1 MPYRAIA
8 ALAAV
13 GVADTAYLS
22 AVKLLHL
29 QPACPLSGG
38 CADVLTSEY
47 ANLFGV
53 LPLSFVGL
61 AAYAGMGALALAGAR
76 QAAAAAA
83 AGGGAEAEQD
93 AGPLRTAVLAGGLAM
108 ASCSSVLLY
117 ILFTRFAGELCPWC
131 LGSAGLSFAIAAA
144 AASGLRRRELEEA
157 AGPGAGVVAAT
168 LLFMFTALGG
178 VDGTAFAAGGY
189 DLDYAM
195 PVVTTSSPPRAVA
208 LAQVRCQ
215 PRRGRAWGCCYL
227 CWSGRLAC
235 SSGHLLELLRSPLQ
249 LHVLPR
255 SQRASPAS
263 APTLPL
269 LPAPAPAP
277 NPLPTVSACAMAA
290 PACTAPFGAAT
301 ATTRSRALGRRPW
314 RPSLTWSA
322 TQRACTRCAGGAHS
336 MHSSAAGAGVPQAAA
351 SASRLPWPARV
362 RCCVQRAPAG
372 GRGGAAAVAAST
384 PCMRHARSTPGLLRP
399 APEQDT
405 QMAAACQEAPGGL
418 TGFPT
423 WVMPDGEQLVGEQTF
438 EQLEAALDKAL
449 AATAAAAAAS

>member
-93 AGPLRTAVLAGGLAM
+93 AGALRTAVLAGGLAM

-157 AGPGAGVVAAT
+157 AAPGAGVVAAT

-195 PVVTTSSPPRAVA
+195 PAVTTSSPPRAVA

-215 PRRGRAWGCCYL
+215 PRRGRAWGFFFFAGAAG
-227 CWSGRLAC
+227 WRAAAGAC
-235 SSGHLLELLRSPLQ
+235 SGGHLLELLRSPLQ
-249 LHVLPR
+249 LRVLPR

-263 APTLPL
+263 APTPPL
-269 LPAPAPAP
+269 LPA
-277 NPLPTVSACAMAA
+277 LVV
-290 PACTAPFGAAT
+290 PACPLSTVPSRR
-301 ATTRSRALGRRPW
+301 RSPV
-314 RPSLTWSA
+314 T
-322 TQRACTRCAGGAHS
+322 HS
-336 MHSSAAGAGVPQAAA
+336 
-351 SASRLPWPARV
+351 
-362 RCCVQRAPAG
+362 APAG
-372 GRGGAAAVAAST
+372 AHPRGPPLRLLPPRAVA
-384 PCMRHARSTPGLLRP
+384 PHHRARCRP
-399 APEQDT
+399 ALCALCPRLPRRWRR
-405 QMAAACQEAPGGL
+405 PGG
-418 TGFPT
+418 
-423 WVMPDGEQLVGEQTF
+423 
-438 EQLEAALDKAL
+438 
-449 AATAAAAAAS
+449 